1 MALARSM
8 VPVGSGPHDPDV
20 GRFKDG
26 IHAKFEV
33 EAHAFVGSIEAAPP
47 TRDAQVKAMSIEFG
61 RQYKGGKRRQAAGTE
76 FRDTGRTDPVPVM
89 SRTQSIIGPKHK
101 GRVKRALNKAAKELG
116 LK

>member
-33 EAHAFVGSIEAAPP
+33 EAHAFVGSIEAALP

-61 RQYKGGKRRQAAGTE
+61 RQYKGGK
-76 FRDTGRTDPVPVM
+76 
-89 SRTQSIIGPKHK
+89 K
-101 GRVKRALNKAAKELG
+101 
-116 LK
+116 